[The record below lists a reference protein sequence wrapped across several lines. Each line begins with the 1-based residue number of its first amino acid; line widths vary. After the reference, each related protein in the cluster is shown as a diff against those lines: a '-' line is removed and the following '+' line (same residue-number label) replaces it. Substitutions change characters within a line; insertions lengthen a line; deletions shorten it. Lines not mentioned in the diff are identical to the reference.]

1 MKSSFMDMMPLMG
14 TLGFPLK
21 AGRKAKSQK
30 EEDGAAELKSK
41 RRAHPKGATIASWT
55 GTSSPPQ
62 DCSASSSERGSNASA
77 VKVLLAGQYQNGK
90 STLINCLLGGD
101 YAIEGDGCHTTAY
114 RTIYSYSEGAT
125 KYYKVNT
132 NGKRELLKD
141 GLAQTIRHDGRDIYF
156 EAHVPS
162 PVLKTMTLIDAPGW
176 GAEDADDKQ
185 AELSIEDVA
194 YVVYLAQTMQ
204 LSQDDKNFL
213 RLLKKH
219 NKFFCALLNARDNT
233 DPQTESLQD
242 ICAAIVGS
250 IKQIGLEGQ
259 FVKYPSATGL
269 AVVNLLWAKFGRHL
283 LDSPS
288 TDRVKRQA
296 MIAHMVCSVEGD
308 AIGAVDYESVL
319 QDSGFQSWNLFLDS
333 SLRLITQFD
342 APIRST
348 IHEDLSASICAN
360 LVKIV
365 TRM

>member
-1 MKSSFMDMMPLMG
+1 MM
-14 TLGFPLK
+14 
-21 AGRKAKSQK
+21 
-30 EEDGAAELKSK
+30 
-41 RRAHPKGATIASWT
+41 HKGY
-55 GTSSPPQ
+55 
-62 DCSASSSERGSNASA
+62 CSASSSERGSNDSA
-77 VKVLLAGQYQNGK
+77 IKVLLAGQYQNGK
-90 STLINCLLGGD
+90 STLINCLLGGA

-114 RTIYSYSEGAT
+114 RTVYSYYEGAA
-125 KYYKVNT
+125 KYYKVNA

-162 PVLKTMTLIDAPGW
+162 SVLKTMTLIDAPGW

-194 YVVYLAQTMQ
+194 YVVYLAQAKQ
-204 LSQDDKNFL
+204 LSQEDKNFL
-213 RLLKKH
+213 RLLKNH
-219 NKFFCALLNARDNT
+219 NKYFCVLLNARDNT

-242 ICAAIVGS
+242 VCAAIVGL
-250 IKQIGLEGQ
+250 IKQIGIEGQ
-259 FVKYPSATGL
+259 FVKCPSATGL
-269 AVVNLLWAKFGRHL
+269 GVVNLLWAKFGKHL

-288 TDRVKRQA
+288 TDREKRQA
-296 MIAHMVCSVEGD
+296 MIARMICGSEGGTVD
-308 AIGAVDYESVL
+308 AVNYERVL

-360 LVKIV
+360 LIKIV
-365 TRM
+365 ARM

>member
-1 MKSSFMDMMPLMG
+1 MKSGFMDMMPLMG
-14 TLGFPLK
+14 AWGLSMN
-21 AGRKAKSQK
+21 AGRKAKSSTGK
-30 EEDGAAELKSK
+30 DGSATSKSG
-41 RRAHPKGATIASWT
+41 RQAHPKGATIASR
-55 GTSSPPQ
+55 TSASPLPQ
-62 DCSASSSERGSNASA
+62 DRMDSSSERVSSDSA
-77 VKVLLAGQYQNGK
+77 TKVLLAGQYQNGK

-114 RTIYSYSEGAT
+114 RTVYSYSEGAT
-125 KYYKVNT
+125 KYYKVNA

-141 GLAQTIRHDGRDIYF
+141 GLSQTVQHDGRNIYF
-156 EAHVPS
+156 EAFVPS
-162 PVLKTMTLIDAPGW
+162 PVLKRMTLIDAPGW
-176 GAEDADDKQ
+176 GAEDTDDKQ
-185 AELSIEDVA
+185 AELSIEDA
-194 YVVYLAQTMQ
+194 TYVVYLAQAKQ
-204 LSQDDKNFL
+204 LSQEDKNFL

-219 NKFFCALLNARDNT
+219 NKFFCVLLNARDNT
-233 DPQTESLQD
+233 DPQTESVQD

-269 AVVNLLWAKFGRHL
+269 AVVNLLWAKFGGHL

-288 TDRVKRQA
+288 TDRAKRQA
-296 MIAHMVCSVEGD
+296 LIARMVCSVEGD
-308 AIGAVDYESVL
+308 AVGAVDYESVL

-333 SLRLITQFD
+333 SLRLITQFG

-348 IHEDLSASICAN
+348 IHEDLSTLICAN